1 MTNIICKA
9 MRMVETTWCMVV
21 GTAMVWAEDA
31 VNEHPILSA
40 ITTALVI
47 DKFVL

>member
-1 MTNIICKA
+1 MTNAIIKA
-9 MRMVETTWCMVV
+9 MRLAETTWCMVV

-31 VNEHPILSA
+31 VTEHPILSA
-40 ITTALVI
+40 ITTAVVI

>member
-9 MRMVETTWCMVV
+9 MRMAETTWCMVV
-21 GTAMVWAEDA
+21 GTLMVWAEDA

-47 DKFVL
+47 DRFM

>member
-1 MTNIICKA
+1 MTIIICKA
-9 MRMVETTWCMVV
+9 MRLAETIWCMVV

-40 ITTALVI
+40 ITTALII
-47 DKFVL
+47 DRFM